1 METLIVTKTK
11 SQTVSNCFFTI
22 AVTHMKQTLRIVNST
37 NRQQTRHEMNRS
49 HPSFKFEKVSKTFV
63 LKTIKKLKTGK
74 ASGLDNI
81 SPRLLKDCWSDCQA
95 SYPHNASLSRVAVPH
110 DWRFSKVIP
119 LFKKGVAT
127 VMDNYRPISVL
138 SAVSKLLAKSVH
150 HQLYHFLNEQ
160 KLLSPFQCG
169 FRKKSLNWD
178 CCYSLLRLCTEG
190 YGLGSTYRGCLY
202 WSTESVWLCRS

>member
-1 METLIVTKTK
+1 MTKTK

-37 NRQQTRHEMNRS
+37 NRQQTRHEINRS

-63 LKTIKKLKTGK
+63 LKTIKKLKAGK
-74 ASGLDNI
+74 ESGLDNI
-81 SPRLLKDCWSDCQA
+81 SPRLLKDSVEATAKPLTRITPRYQFFQG
-95 SYPHNASLSRVAVPH
+95 AVPH
-110 DWRFSKVIP
+110 DWKFSKVTP

-150 HQLYHFLNEQ
+150 HQLCHFLNEQ

-169 FRKKSLNWD
+169 FRKKSLN
-178 CCYSLLRLCTEG
+178 
-190 YGLGSTYRGCLY
+190 
-202 WSTESVWLCRS
+202 